1 MDFSLNISLKRKYK
15 MRARIL
21 TYCSS
26 ININY
31 TERYIQL
38 AEKASVHYLSHNVKI
53 SNWNGSLY
61 VI

>member
-1 MDFSLNISLKRKYK
+1 